1 MNLPA
6 LALSVVLLA
15 LNGFFVAAEFA
26 LVAARRSRMEQLA
39 AAGDGRA
46 RAAVAGMRELSL
58 MLAGSQLGITAASLA
73 LGRVTEPAVAAG
85 LESLLHRT
93 PLPADALHPVAFTL
107 ALSIVVFLHMVVGEM
122 APKSWVITHP
132 EDSALLI
139 ARPFRVF
146 ATVSGPVIRFL
157 NWLANGVVRLLGVEP
172 VDETSSVHAPADLLM
187 LLRESADEGQLAVE
201 HQEMLSRAIDL
212 SRLDAQAAMV
222 PRSDVVALPAAAT
235 VDEAEH
241 VARRSG
247 RSRLPVYDEDL
258 DAIRGILHVKALLR
272 LDGRARSTATAG
284 ELAIPA
290 LVTPETRPLEAL
302 MVDMRQQRQH
312 LAVVVDE
319 HGTVTGLVALED
331 VLEELIGEFDDESD
345 RRGRAPRRRGD
356 GALVFTGALR
366 PDELEDH
373 SGVALPEGDWE
384 TVAGYVIAQLGRLPT
399 VGDVVERDGNR
410 FEVTRMD
417 GHRVVELALVT
428 DPPPPPVD

>member
-1 MNLPA
+1 MNLGA
-6 LALSVVLLA
+6 VALSLLLLA

-26 LVAARRSRMEQLA
+26 LVASRRSRMESLA
-39 AAGDGRA
+39 AEGDRRA
-46 RAAVAGMRELSL
+46 RAALAGIRELSL
-58 MLAGSQLGITAASLA
+58 MLAGAQLGITVMSFG
-73 LGRVTEPAVAAG
+73 LGRVAEPAVAAG
-85 LESLLHRT
+85 FESLLHLT
-93 PLPADALHPVAFTL
+93 PLPEGLSHPVAFTL
-107 ALSIVVFLHMVVGEM
+107 GLAVVVFLHMVVGEM
-122 APKSWVITHP
+122 APKSWAITHP
-132 EDSALLI
+132 EDSALVL
-139 ARPFRVF
+139 ARPFRAF
-146 ATVSGPVIRFL
+146 ATASRPLIRLL
-157 NWLANGVVRLLGVEP
+157 NSLANGLVRLCGVEP

-187 LLRESADEGQLAVE
+187 LLRESVDEGQLAVD
-201 HQEMLSRAIDL
+201 HQEMLTRAIEL
-212 SRLDAQAAMV
+212 SRLDAQAAMI
-222 PRSDVVALPAAAT
+222 PRSDVVALPAAAA
-235 VDEAEH
+235 VDDIERL
-241 VARRSG
+241 ARESG
-247 RSRLPVYDEDL
+247 RSRLPVYDDEL
-258 DAIRGILHVKALLR
+258 DSIRGILHVKEVLR
-272 LDGRARSTATAG
+272 LDDQARSTATAG
-284 ELAIPA
+284 RLATPA

-356 GALVFTGALR
+356 GALVVAGALR

-399 VGDVVERDGNR
+399 VGDVVERDGHR

-428 DPPPPPVD
+428 TDDTG